1 MQLIYYGVSE
11 EEIPYIERW
20 SFIHHTAVTIVS
32 EGLSQENIHLALGH
46 DGICLYPSVEMQ
58 KDESL
63 YQQLHT
69 MGMQQLSIKSTGVD
83 GVNFDWAEKY
93 QLTVTNVP
101 SYSPTSVGHFAVLS
115 ILMALRNIPAMI
127 KGNVDRRAVIGR
139 ELQDVTVGILGTGR
153 IGAVVAEAIHQMGGH
168 VIATSRRENPHL
180 KDIVDY
186 VPLETLI
193 TSSDVLSIHIPLTSA
208 SDGLFSDAV
217 FAQMKANSW
226 IVNTARGRIIE
237 TDALIR
243 ALTQGKLGGAV
254 LDTLA
259 NEERYFAIGWDQ
271 NPYYQ
276 QLSQLPNVFLT
287 PHIAYY
293 THLAV
298 QEIAETALNNA
309 RDILLAGQS
318 VNTIAL

>member
-20 SFIHHTAVTIVS
+20 GFIHKTAVTIVS
-32 EGLSQENIHLALGH
+32 EGLDHDNIHLASGH
-46 DGICLYPSVEMQ
+46 DGICLYPSVAMRQ
-58 KDESL
+58 DESL
-63 YQQLHT
+63 YQQLHE

-83 GVNFDWAEKY
+83 GVNFAWAEKY

-101 SYSPTSVGHFAVLS
+101 SYSPTSVGHFAVMS
-115 ILMALRNIPAMI
+115 ILMALRRIPSMV
-127 KGNVDRRAVIGR
+127 KGNLDRRSVIGR

-168 VIATSRRENPHL
+168 VIATSRSENARL
-180 KDIVDY
+180 KGIVDY
-186 VPLETLI
+186 VSLETLVA
-193 TSSDVLSIHIPLTSA
+193 SSDVLSIHVPLTQA
-208 SDGLFSDAV
+208 SEKLFSAAV
-217 FAQMKANSW
+217 FAQMKPDSW
-226 IVNTARGRIIE
+226 LVNTARGGIVD
-237 TDALIR
+237 TDALIF
-243 ALTQGKLGGAV
+243 ALANGKLGGAV
-254 LDTLA
+254 LDALA
-259 NEERYFAIGWDQ
+259 NEERYFAVGWDR

-276 QLSQLPNVFLT
+276 QLNQLPNVLLT

-318 VNTIAL
+318 ANTIAL